1 MLWALISR
9 PLTAMLTLAGVAL
22 LSPVLVPLTAALI
35 KPLVKPV
42 ANLYLDVAEEIGEVM
57 EERERLKA
65 STAAKGKKV
74 SKKPRGDEEAKEIE
88 AGTVVLDQVGKL
100 L

>member
-1 MLWALISR
+1 MFWALVSR

-22 LSPVLVPLTAALI
+22 LSPVLVPLTAALV
-35 KPLVKPV
+35 KPLIRPV

-57 EERERLKA
+57 EEREKLKA
-65 STAAKGKKV
+65 AKTSAAAKASGKQAKGK
-74 SKKPRGDEEAKEIE
+74 EAKEIE
-88 AGTVVLDQVGKL
+88 AGTAVLDQVGKL